1 MKKPKAN
8 ALVFLWVKQR
18 YIISIESGKE
28 YNDFLRRIIKS
39 TCSFPAWPG
48 KFTACIDRIGIR
60 YPCRICG
67 RVTNLFNDDN
77 QWFMEK

>member
-1 MKKPKAN
+1 MGHRIRGSIENDYTGTSNSSILMKK
-8 ALVFLWVKQR
+8 R

-28 YNDFLRRIIKS
+28 YNGFLRRIIKS

-67 RVTNLFNDDN
+67 RVVNPV
-77 QWFMEK
+77 